1 MNKMVKASVV
11 GAAGVSLLMGGFLGA
26 HNAQGYV
33 WAFRW
38 SVIVLGMITLAASLI
53 FSRLRET
60 RVGKVVDATA

>member
-1 MNKMVKASVV
+1 
-11 GAAGVSLLMGGFLGA
+11 MGGFLGA

-38 SVIVLGMITLAASLI
+38 SVIVLGMITLAASWI

-60 RVGKVVDATA
+60 RVGKVADATA